1 MSSAGSNRPAKS
13 FPVAPGLAIHEWEIR
28 PALKAKAAV
37 FAGIQTLAEH
47 CGEPVGRIWL
57 AGGFAR
63 YIDLGHAVRIG
74 MLPECEYTV
83 VGNTS
88 LAGAA
93 RLAAAPERLAQLEL
107 LIDEPEDIPLNLLPE
122 FEDNFI
128 GALLLP

>member
-1 MSSAGSNRPAKS
+1 
-13 FPVAPGLAIHEWEIR
+13 
-28 PALKAKAAV
+28 
-37 FAGIQTLAEH
+37 
-47 CGEPVGRIWL
+47 
-57 AGGFAR
+57 
-63 YIDLGHAVRIG
+63 

-93 RLAAAPERLAQLEL
+93 RLAAAPERL
-107 LIDEPEDIPLNLLPE
+107 DEPEDIPLNLLPE